1 MIARPRTFA
10 YAASAGG
17 EESSK
22 KSRRHRQVLF
32 IRCGLTKIRP
42 VVMGA
47 QWHYFCGILPE
58 EVLDNWLIVI
68 FEEAAPGAG
77 QRGTYRNKG
86 DGVGKS
92 PTSYAGGEFG
102 SSSL

>member
-1 MIARPRTFA
+1 MPPVR
-10 YAASAGG
+10 G

-22 KSRRHRQVLF
+22 ESRRHRQNLF
-32 IRCGLTKIRP
+32 IRCGLTKIR
-42 VVMGA
+42 VVAVVGT
-47 QWHYFCGILPE
+47 QWRYFCGVLPE

-68 FEEAAPGAG
+68 FEEAALGAG